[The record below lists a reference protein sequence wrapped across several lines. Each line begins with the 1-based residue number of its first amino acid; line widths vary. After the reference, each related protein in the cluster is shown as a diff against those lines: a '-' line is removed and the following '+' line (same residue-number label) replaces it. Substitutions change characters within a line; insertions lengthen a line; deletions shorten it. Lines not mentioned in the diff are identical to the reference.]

1 MLIECSWCHA
11 VFSLQAPSRPQPAT
25 EPGLEEGVAAAGA
38 SFKVQCGRC
47 LAVFA
52 VPMTPARAE
61 PAPEQP
67 TGTVVSEPPTASSAP
82 QDAPGILR
90 WGVRRWDPKI
100 VSRVAVA
107 ILALVIATGIALYR
121 RGLPRETHDNIR
133 QGREK
138 LLLDDTQS
146 LQEATRLFTEAVR
159 AAPGQAEPEAERA
172 LALLLQA
179 GAHKDL
185 AARLPA
191 AERQEQE
198 RAASKLLQEGTA
210 AARQAMAD
218 DADAPAA
225 LRAMAVAEALAG
237 AAGPAAAR
245 AEQAESVASGDPW
258 TLYAKALAAAAGSAR
273 DRTVQALSAARQ
285 AEPRLLRAD
294 VDLAGIAMD
303 GGDPAGAR
311 ALLQRVL
318 RDNPR
323 HDRARRMLSL
333 LPP

>member
-1 MLIECSWCHA
+1 LLIECSQCHA
-11 VFSLQAPSRPQPAT
+11 VFSLHDSA
-25 EPGLEEGVAAAGA
+25 AAAGTPI
-38 SFKVQCGRC
+38 KVQCGRC
-47 LAVFA
+47 LAVFMA
-52 VPMTPARAE
+52 PETPTRAEPMTPTRAE

-67 TGTVVSEPPTASSAP
+67 TGTAVPEPPAASLAP
-82 QDAPGILR
+82 AATGR
-90 WGVRRWDPKI
+90 WGPKNL
-100 VSRVAVA
+100 SRLAVA
-107 ILALVIATGIALYR
+107 LLALLLALGIALHR
-121 RGLPRETHDNIR
+121 RAGLPSEARADIQ

-146 LQEATRLFTEAVR
+146 LQEATRLFTEALR
-159 AAPGQAEPEAERA
+159 AAPGQAEAEAERA

-191 AERQEQE
+191 PEGEEHE
-198 RAASKLLQEGTA
+198 RAASKLLQEGAA

-218 DADAPAA
+218 DASAPAA
-225 LRAMAVAEALAG
+225 LRTMALAEALSG
-237 AAGPAAAR
+237 TPGPAAAH
-245 AEQAESVASGDPW
+245 AEQAERAAPGEPW
-258 TLYAKALAAAAGSAR
+258 MLYAKAVAAAAGSAR
-273 DRTVQALSAARQ
+273 DRAVQALSAARQ

-294 VDLAGIAMD
+294 VDLAGMAMD

-311 ALLQRVL
+311 ELLKRVL